1 MVLNIQKE
9 KKSLPSN
16 DNVVLNNQKEKKS
29 LPSNDNVVLNNQKE
43 KKRKVYQVMTM
54 WF

>member
-29 LPSNDNVVLNNQKE
+29 LPSKDNVVLNNQKE
-43 KKRKVYQVMTM
+43 NKVKQVMTM